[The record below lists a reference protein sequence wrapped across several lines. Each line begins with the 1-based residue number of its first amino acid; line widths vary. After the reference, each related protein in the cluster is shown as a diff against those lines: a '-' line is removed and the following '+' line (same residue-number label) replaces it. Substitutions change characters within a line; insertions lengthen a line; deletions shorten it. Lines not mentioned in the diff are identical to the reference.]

1 MGYGCKVMHLNQA
14 FLRSEYIQ
22 TIALAN
28 VVGDCTNLRHP
39 VGIDIWG
46 SFVHV
51 VVCALSFLELH
62 YQFSTILK
70 VSCHP
75 IAPTGPQ
82 YRPQRTEVCEFHD
95 KAQGTFFDPTTIM

>member
-1 MGYGCKVMHLNQA
+1 MGYGFIVMHLNQA

-28 VVGDCTNLRHP
+28 VVDDCTNLRHP

-46 SFVHV
+46 SFVDV
-51 VVCALSFLELH
+51 VACVLSFFELN
-62 YQFSTILK
+62 YQFGTILK

-75 IAPTGPQ
+75 IATTGP
-82 YRPQRTEVCEFHD
+82 
-95 KAQGTFFDPTTIM
+95 